1 MNDMKAV
8 VAKNI
13 AALRQDAGMTQSELA
28 QHLNY
33 SDKAVS
39 KWERAE
45 SLPDISVLVELAAL
59 FQVSLDYLVC
69 ADHGGSEESSPT
81 ENTASGNLRYR
92 HRLITCMA
100 VTLVWLVVTA
110 VFVMIS
116 VISGHMGYQWI
127 TFVYGLLASSIV
139 WLVFNSIWFNR
150 RNNYGIISLMIW
162 SLAASI
168 HVSILP
174 SGVNIWMIYL
184 LCIPGEV
191 AILLWSKLKKKG

>member
-13 AALRQDAGMTQSELA
+13 ASLRQEAGMTQSELA
-28 QHLNY
+28 QQLHY

-59 FQVSLDYLVC
+59 FQVSLDYLVS
-69 ADHGGSEESSPT
+69 ADHEGGEAAALT
-81 ENTASGNLRYR
+81 EKVLSGATRYR

-100 VTLVWLVVTA
+100 VTLVWLIATA

-127 TFVYGLLASSIV
+127 TFVYGLLASTIV

-150 RNNYGIISLMIW
+150 RNNYGIISLMLW

-174 SGVNIWMIYL
+174 AGVNVWMIYL

-191 AILLWSKLKKKG
+191 VILLWSKLKKKG